1 MTFYVWNRGRH
12 GFSDPL
18 VKVFKVTTTQSP
30 ERMLEMSVNHA
41 YVLYDEFSILCC
53 DNACVYDLVRLKQEN
68 YLGKVKKTCFGL
80 KHSWRSRFPIKN
92 IMFLLLYEGEH
103 ICCFL
108 GK

>member
-53 DNACVYDLVRLKQEN
+53 DNACVYDLVRVEARKLLGQGEENMFRAQTQQEISIS
-68 YLGKVKKTCFGL
+68 YQKYHVFVVV
-80 KHSWRSRFPIKN
+80 RR
-92 IMFLLLYEGEH
+92 
-103 ICCFL
+103 
-108 GK
+108 